1 MSSNKENAKE
11 KVEGEKVA
19 IEKAAA
25 ADNKEEEKT
34 DLVSDELREIEKVQ
48 IIDFDISMEIRR
60 IFPFYRTEHR
70 TFISSICYFNV
81 FCSRTKIN
89 NCKRN

>member
-34 DLVSDELREIEKVQ
+34 DLVSDEIWKIEKVQ
-48 IIDFDISMEIRR
+48 IIDFDILIGIRR
-60 IFPFYRTEHR
+60 IFPFYRTDTENLFHQFAILMFFAVGR
-70 TFISSICYFNV
+70 
-81 FCSRTKIN
+81 R
-89 NCKRN
+89 